1 MKEAWTMNIADE
13 QDILRIKPD
22 RDYSGMVE
30 ITPPEDELENYTLSA
45 AILGLQHSLVNRDSL
60 VTASQIEK
68 LLRGRSSVVRS
79 WISQH
84 LTPVDHPTGR
94 ALYLW
99 ADVLDA
105 LGGDR

>member
-1 MKEAWTMNIADE
+1 MDIADV
-13 QDILRIKPD
+13 QDILGIKPD
-22 RDYSGMVE
+22 RNYSGMVE
-30 ITPPEDELENYTLSA
+30 ITPPDDELENYTLSA
-45 AILGLQHSLVNRDSL
+45 AILALKHALVHRDSL

-79 WISQH
+79 WIIQH

-99 ADVLDA
+99 GDVLDA